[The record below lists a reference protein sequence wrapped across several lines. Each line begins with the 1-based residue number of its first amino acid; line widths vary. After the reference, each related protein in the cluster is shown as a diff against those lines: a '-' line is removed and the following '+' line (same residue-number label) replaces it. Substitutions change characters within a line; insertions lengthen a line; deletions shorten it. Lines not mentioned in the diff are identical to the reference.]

1 MKAKIISLVLGLI
14 FLMSS
19 FIIGDCLVFQ
29 NTIVSVKAATTVSE
43 NKAIQQKLKELGYY
57 TGSVDGVYG
66 QGTRSAVIAFQKAN
80 GLTADGVVG
89 SQTAKA
95 LGVTLNSEEVAQSG
109 SDLYL
114 LAKCVYSEARG
125 EPYEGQVAVAA
136 VVLNRVESPEFPNTI
151 SEVIYQPWAFT
162 AVHDGQIN
170 LEPDSTAYSA
180 AKDAMN
186 GWDPTYGCLYYYNP
200 ATATSSWICTRT
212 TVVTIGR
219 HVFAI

>member
-1 MKAKIISLVLGLI
+1 MRTKIMSLALGVIMLASPVAFAKTVTNETNKIAVC
-14 FLMSS
+14 M
-19 FIIGDCLVFQ
+19 
-29 NTIVSVKAATTVSE
+29 ATTVSE

-57 TGSVDGVYG
+57 KGSIDGVYG

-80 GLTADGVVG
+80 GLSADGIVG
-89 SQTAKA
+89 PKTASV
-95 LGVTLNSEEVAQSG
+95 LGVTINSEEVAQSG

-136 VVLNRVESPEFPNTI
+136 VVLNRVESPQFPNTI
-151 SEVIYQPWAFT
+151 AEVIYQPWAFT

-170 LEPDSTAYSA
+170 LEPNSTAYSA

-200 ATATSSWICTRT
+200 TTATSQWIFSRT
-212 TVVTIGR
+212 TVVTIGK

>member
-1 MKAKIISLVLGLI
+1 MKKIISLVMGA
-14 FLMSS
+14 LMIASPFAIATPTLMGEQPSISS
-19 FIIGDCLVFQ
+19 Y
-29 NTIVSVKAATTVSE
+29 ATTVSE

-57 TGSVDGVYG
+57 PGSVDGIYG
-66 QGTRSAVIAFQKAN
+66 QGTRTAVISFQKAN

-89 SQTAKA
+89 PKTAKA
-95 LGVTLNSEEVAQSG
+95 LGVTLNSDQVAQSG

-136 VVLNRVESPEFPNTI
+136 VVLNRVESPQFPNTI
-151 SEVIYQPWAFT
+151 AEVIYQPWAFT

-170 LEPDSTAYSA
+170 LEPNSTAYNA

-200 ATATSSWICTRT
+200 STATSSWIFSRT
-212 TVVTIGR
+212 TVVTIGK